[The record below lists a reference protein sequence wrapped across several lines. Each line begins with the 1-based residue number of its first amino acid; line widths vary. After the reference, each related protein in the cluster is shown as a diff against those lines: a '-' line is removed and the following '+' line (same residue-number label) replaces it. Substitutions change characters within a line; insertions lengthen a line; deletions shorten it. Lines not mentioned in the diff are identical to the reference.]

1 MSQESKSLNQ
11 LLKQSQSDLLNRLN
25 NLNQFNN
32 LNNNPLNKKSQKNN
46 PLQ

>member
-25 NLNQFNN
+25 NLNQFSN